1 MDGAAG
7 RPLTLRAMPPL
18 ELKAMHGNAR
28 AMWHVLTNCEA
39 LDPKVF
45 PAVDVASPE
54 KGRLTDYYRHP
65 GRS

>member
-54 KGRLTDYYRHP
+54 RGQ
-65 GRS
+65 